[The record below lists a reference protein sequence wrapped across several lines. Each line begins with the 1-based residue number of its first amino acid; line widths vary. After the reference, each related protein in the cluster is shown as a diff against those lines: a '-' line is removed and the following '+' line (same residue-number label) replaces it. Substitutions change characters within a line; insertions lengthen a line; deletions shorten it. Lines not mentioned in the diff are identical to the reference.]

1 MQNNDSNT
9 QYSDFLESKPW
20 CSCNGCV
27 SHGDWGEQT
36 CDKPAVKGD
45 TMCAGC
51 RTQAGDLHG
60 TTKVY
65 SDFLASKAIATI
77 SAGIEPQEPHDL
89 LYDFQ
94 KDIVR
99 WALRKGRA
107 AIFADC
113 GTGKTLMQLEWARQ
127 IPGKVLILAPLAV
140 AQQTVREGEKF
151 GVTVVYSQKPVDAQI
166 TITNY
171 QQLHNFNPADYTGV
185 VLDESSIIK
194 SFDGKFRNLLIDG
207 CRSVPYRLACT
218 ATPAPN
224 DFMELGNH
232 SEFLGLLTRAEMLS
246 TFFVHDGGDT
256 SEWRLKRHAQ
266 ADYWRWV
273 CSWAVNLRK
282 PSDLGY
288 EDREFILPPISF
300 NESVVQQ
307 DGEPAITL
315 MDRRR
320 ARSES
325 TQARCEE
332 AARLVATKPDEQWLI
347 WTNLNIEA
355 ETVSSLIPAAVNL
368 TGSDKPERKEE
379 VMLGFAEGKIRIVVS
394 KPSICGFG
402 LNFQSCHNMIFL
414 GLSDSYEQ
422 LYQATRRCW
431 RFGQKEPVNVWT
443 VTSSR
448 EGAVVENIK
457 RKEADAQTMAREM
470 VANMSEINS
479 KEVHQSIRQTEP
491 YKEDAA
497 QGQNFTMYLG
507 DCVEKLAAL
516 PDESVHYSIFSPP
529 FASLYTYSASERD
542 MGNARSHSEFYE
554 HFKFAIRELF
564 RVLKPGRLLSFHVMN
579 LPTSKSR
586 DGVIGITDFRG
597 ELIRLFTEAGFIYH
611 SEVCIWKDPV
621 VSMQRTK
628 ALGLLHK
635 QLKKDSCM
643 SRQGIPDYLVTMRKP
658 GDNPERVTHTN
669 ESFPVAVWQNYASP
683 VWIDIN
689 PSNTLQ
695 RKSARAEKDEKHICP
710 LQLEVIARA
719 LRLWS
724 NPGDVV
730 LSPFAGIGSEG
741 TESLRMSRK
750 FIGIELK
757 DSYYKQAVLNL
768 HAAEN
773 GTLGVQGQPVEKLD
787 KILDKCVLDGHLEAD
802 KEPMDLGAS
811 FSFLN
816 SISYGEA
823 QQ

>member
-1 MQNNDSNT
+1 MKNN
-9 QYSDFLESKPW
+9 QYSDFLESK
-20 CSCNGCV
+20 
-27 SHGDWGEQT
+27 QLT
-36 CDKPAVKGD
+36 
-45 TMCAGC
+45 
-51 RTQAGDLHG
+51 
-60 TTKVY
+60 
-65 SDFLASKAIATI
+65 AI
-77 SAGIEPQEPHDL
+77 SVGIEPTEPHAL
-89 LYDFQ
+89 LFDFQ

-113 GTGKTLMQLEWARQ
+113 GMGKTLMQLEWSRQ

-140 AQQTVREGEKF
+140 AEQTVREGAKV
-151 GVTVVYSQKPVDAQI
+151 GLDVVYSRTPVDAQI

-171 QQLHNFNPADYTGV
+171 QMLHNFNPADYTGV

-194 SFDGKFRNLLIDG
+194 HFDGKLRNQIIDGFRNI
-207 CRSVPYRLACT
+207 PYRLACT

-266 ADYWRWV
+266 ADFWRWV

-288 EDREFILPPISF
+288 EDRDFVLPPVVF
-300 NESVVQQ
+300 NECVVPQ

-315 MDRRR
+315 MDRRK

-332 AARLVATKPDEQWLI
+332 AARLIATKPDEQWLI
-347 WTNLNIEA
+347 WCNLNIEA
-355 ETVSSLIPAAVNL
+355 ETVASLIPGAVNL
-368 TGSDKPERKEE
+368 TGSDKHEKKEA
-379 VMLGFAEGKIRIVVS
+379 VMLGFSDGNVRVLVT
-394 KPSICGFG
+394 KPSIAGFG
-402 LNFQSCHNMIFL
+402 LNWQNCHNVIFL

-422 LYQATRRCW
+422 LYQAVRRCW
-431 RFGQKEPVNVWT
+431 RFGQKEQVNVWT

-457 RKEADAQTMAREM
+457 RKEADAATMAREM
-470 VANMSEINS
+470 VANMHEINS
-479 KEVHQSIRQTEP
+479 KEVHGSIRQSEP
-491 YKEDAA
+491 YKEDVA
-497 QGQNFTMYLG
+497 QGDNFTMYLG

-542 MGNARSHSEFYE
+542 MGNARNHSEFYE
-554 HFKFAIRELF
+554 HFRYAIRELF

-597 ELIRLFTEAGFIYH
+597 ELIKLFVEAGFIFH
-611 SEVCIWKDPV
+611 SEVTIWKNPV
-621 VSMQRTK
+621 TAMQRTK

-669 ESFPVAVWQNYASP
+669 ESFPVSVWQNYASP

-695 RKSARAEKDEKHICP
+695 RKSARAEKDERHICP

-741 TESLRMSRK
+741 TESLQMGRK

-757 DSYYKQAVLNL
+757 DSYYNQAVLNL

-773 GTLGVQGQPVEKLD
+773 GTLNVQGSPIEKMD
-787 KILDKCVLDGHLEAD
+787 KIIDMCVLDGHLEAD
-802 KEPMDLGAS
+802 KQALDLGAS

-816 SISYGEA
+816 SLPAEECYIP
-823 QQ
+823 